1 MVKLHRTIKTLLPL
15 SCFNSL
21 SKLTKLFSCDFLL
34 LLFFGRLLVQ
44 RERKEATQNF
54 GLRGFCY
61 YSEGYF
67 CTFVILSIR
76 LLGCLSNAHELLRAL
91 LEKFISSS
99 GRVL

>member
-1 MVKLHRTIKTLLPL
+1 
-15 SCFNSL
+15 
-21 SKLTKLFSCDFLL
+21 L

-44 RERKEATQNF
+44 RERKEATQTEN
-54 GLRGFCY
+54 LRGFCC

-76 LLGCLSNAHELLRAL
+76 VLGCLLKAHELLRAL

-99 GRVL
+99 GKVL